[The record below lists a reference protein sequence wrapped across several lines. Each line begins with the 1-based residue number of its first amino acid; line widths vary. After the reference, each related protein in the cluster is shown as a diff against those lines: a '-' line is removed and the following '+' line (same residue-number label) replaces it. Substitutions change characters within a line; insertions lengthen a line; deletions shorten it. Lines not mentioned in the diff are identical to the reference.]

1 MEAKANIFRSERI
14 IRKLNS
20 WEWINSDEMAFCKN
34 NAEIFKNFRFVRR
47 KDGICRSRQ
56 TELRNKASV
65 SDE

>member
-1 MEAKANIFRSERI
+1 METKENIFRAERI

-20 WEWINSDEMAFCKN
+20 GEWMNSDEMAFCKN

-47 KDGICRSRQ
+47 KDGVYRSRQ
-56 TELRNKASV
+56 AELRNKASV